1 MCSFRECAK
10 MKYYQL
16 IIFVIL
22 HPAPPFFGVNRFSNF
37 RAQNEVN
44 IRAEVAVNFKFW
56 KKKNNKNEF
65 VFWWNVMNGG
75 KRGAV
80 EGGKTVVM
88 FIHIGCVFCF
98 FFLSHSPWTG
108 RPGVWGPRQPTRFI
122 TRDGRVVGE
131 RDGWPIESFRSLS
144 ARICDYYYIK
154 QSKRDC

>member
-1 MCSFRECAK
+1 M
-10 MKYYQL
+10 
-16 IIFVIL
+16 
-22 HPAPPFFGVNRFSNF
+22 NWFS
-37 RAQNEVN
+37 
-44 IRAEVAVNFKFW
+44 
-56 KKKNNKNEF
+56 

-80 EGGKTVVM
+80 AGGKTVVM
-88 FIHIGCVFCF
+88 FIHIGCVFC